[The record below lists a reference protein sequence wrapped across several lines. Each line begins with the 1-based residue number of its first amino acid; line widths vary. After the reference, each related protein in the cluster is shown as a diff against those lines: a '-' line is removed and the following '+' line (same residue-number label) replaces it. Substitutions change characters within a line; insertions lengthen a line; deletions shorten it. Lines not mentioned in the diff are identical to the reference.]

1 MTYEADAYGIYA
13 EPAGL
18 DAGYEPVLH
27 RLAGILSK
35 ATGVDLYERHSD
47 VWGGVYYRGEEE
59 GEAGDDISF
68 MLTVNF
74 TPAEDDWLEPDYK
87 EYAVLIKLF
96 GESLKRVAECRQAI
110 AEASGLGAVLLRRT
124 KGRENQ
130 RGEVLFSLKDEPGG
144 GSR

>member
-1 MTYEADAYGIYA
+1 MTYEADAYGIHA

-35 ATGVDLYERHSD
+35 ATGVALEERHSD
-47 VWGGVYYRGEEE
+47 VWGGVYYRGEANGAE
-59 GEAGDDISF
+59 GKDVSI

-96 GESLKRVAECRQAI
+96 GKSARRVAECRKAI
-110 AEASGLGAVLLRRT
+110 AEASELGAVLLRRT
-124 KGRENQ
+124 RASPNPRDEI
-130 RGEVLFSLKDEPGG
+130 LFSLKDEAGG